1 MTPASPRAILDFW
14 FTPEDGPEFGRPR
27 PIWFTR
33 DPDFDAEIAHRFA
46 ETQRLAAEG
55 ALDAW
60 ATKPQSLVALTLL
73 LDQFPRNLY
82 RDDPRA
88 YASDGHILALV
99 KHAVAMGL
107 DRGMPDVH
115 RWFLYLP
122 YEHSESLADQ
132 EASLRLFADLPGAEA
147 DNSPYHWAV
156 KHHAVIQRFGRFPHR
171 NAVLGRADTPEE
183 EAYLKE
189 PGAGF

>member
-1 MTPASPRAILDFW
+1 MSVSPRDILDFW
-14 FTPEDGPEFGRPR
+14 FGPEDGPEFGRPR

-33 DPDFDAEIAHRFA
+33 DADFDAEIAARFA
-46 ETQRLAAEG
+46 DTQRAAAAG
-55 ALDAW
+55 QLDSW
-60 ATKPQSLVALTLL
+60 AGEPESLVALTLL

-99 KHAVAMGL
+99 KQAIAMGL
-107 DRGMPDVH
+107 DRGLPDVH

-122 YEHSESLADQ
+122 YEHSEALADQ
-132 EASLRLFADLPGAEA
+132 EAALRLFADLPGAEA
-147 DNSPYHWAV
+147 EGSPYDWAV
-156 KHHAVIQRFGRFPHR
+156 KHHAVIARFGRFPHR
-171 NAVLGRADTPEE
+171 NAVLGRANTAQE
-183 EAYLKE
+183 EAYLSQ